1 MNMTDKI
8 KAWLVYNKKC
18 LIYGICGLIIGLVVM
33 RAMWPTRIA
42 ELEDGTQPVVEIN
55 GEIITADDLYN
66 ELKQGS
72 GLTALLNLIDN
83 KILENMYDVEDEAA
97 EYAKNQSEYYY
108 SIYES
113 YYGYTKNEFLD
124 ANGFADEDAFI
135 TYLKDDYVVQ
145 KYYQEYLENLLT
157 DKEIEEYYD
166 ESVFGDKTVNIYYSA
181 EEENDLESVRD
192 ALKDGATF
200 DEIKSEY
207 PEITATEL
215 GTVSFNSTPNYSDA
229 FNEQLLALETDEYS
243 RVFEDDTYGH
253 VVMSVTSV
261 ADKPSLEDAKDGI
274 VEVLSA
280 EKNEEDENLYYKAFI
295 ELREENGIKFSDT
308 SLQEQYEKYKKQY
321 N

>member
-1 MNMTDKI
+1 MTDKI
-8 KAWLVYNKKC
+8 KAWLVDNKKC

-295 ELREENGIKFSDT
+295 ELREENGIKFSKT
-308 SLQEQYEKYKKQY
+308 SLQAQRENYKKQY